1 MLATSKTTIKQITTS
16 PRIAIVIPVFK
27 HSVLVAEAITCAI
40 EQDTKFP
47 YVIVIVNDGC
57 KFEETDRVAR
67 DFAIAYPDKVTYL
80 YRPNGGLSA
89 ARNTGIDFALTT
101 WDSVEA
107 IYLLD
112 ADNRIAPQTIERSF
126 QALFAES
133 EVGWVYPTINM
144 FGQEDNGE
152 YRGDYSVLRHLR
164 FNTCEA
170 GSMVR
175 REVLEQGCRYDESMK
190 LGFEDWEFWWQAVEA
205 GYRGKH
211 LPDLGFQYR
220 KRPESML
227 RNSERDRE
235 GIVQYMKRKHRQLFT
250 HSSIIELEHREA
262 PRYAIFI
269 EETAEFILTSDPVNL
284 DKSVSA
290 QEFRQIYL
298 QAKSAPLRYHRP
310 HFLIFTRKTVLDSL
324 EEHKLLRWAFWQL
337 ELSSDS
343 SNFASLSLNLNSE
356 QKEIIFHDNEPEVE
370 RKLANTA
377 HLVMTTVNTLDS
389 CIDDSGEDWIQSLA
403 SFHPMPKI
411 HHLEVEIPN
420 SESGTTSSGG
430 AVLRYGGAV
439 LSLLSVF
446 GDLRLSSQ
454 KSDHK
459 KWTWQSE
466 YFPARS
472 HMFEE
477 ARWSLN
483 SKPIY
488 PMLNQSRKK
497 HIGFVLPI
505 VEFGGVE
512 KVALNIAKVFHDSG
526 WNIHLFVLNPRMQPL
541 PAWANSFKTV
551 NFLHEPSMYHWH
563 GPKYL
568 GSRYDYWSQSGNH
581 EVAAG
586 LLSWLDVVI
595 NFHSVAVNG
604 VMGLLRRA
612 GVKTVASL
620 HVHDLTPSGRANG
633 FSHLTLGYEHAYDYM
648 IPCSYQMADWCHGL
662 GVPEDKLVV
671 VPNACGYPL
680 TAAEVEQILD
690 RRRAR
695 GFTGKLR
702 VLFIG
707 RFDRQKGLDRLVGIV
722 TKSRRLGLPIHWRLV
737 GKNVVKGENAA
748 SELKSIEDL
757 IEPPALTT
765 EALNQLYEWA
775 DVLLLPSYWEGL
787 PLTILEAMR
796 LGVVVCASNV
806 GAVAEAID
814 KKTGLV
820 IPNLA
825 GDAYVDAAIDSL
837 SQLLDQPD
845 KLRAISQAAA
855 TIASKRSWIKACSN
869 LLNKFV

>member
-1 MLATSKTTIKQITTS
+1 MLATGKTTITQTTTS

-40 EQDTKFP
+40 EQDSKFP
-47 YVIVIVNDGC
+47 YTIVIVNDGC
-57 KFEETDRVAR
+57 KFKETDRVAR
-67 DFAIAYPDKVTYL
+67 DFALAYPDQVTYL

-89 ARNTGIDFALTT
+89 ARNTGIDFALAT

-112 ADNRIAPQTIERSF
+112 ADNRISPQTIERSF
-126 QALFAES
+126 QALLAES

-152 YRGDYSVLRHLR
+152 YRGEYSVLRHLR

-190 LGFEDWEFWWQAVEA
+190 LGFEDWEFWWQAIEK

-235 GIVQYMKRKHRQLFT
+235 GIVQYMKRKHKKLFT
-250 HSSIIELEHREA
+250 HSSIVGLEHREA
-262 PRYAIFI
+262 PRYAIFLSD
-269 EETAEFILTSDPVNL
+269 TAEFILTSDPVNL
-284 DKSVSA
+284 NKSVST
-290 QEFRQIYL
+290 QEFSQIYL
-298 QAKSAPLRYHRP
+298 RAKFAPLRYHRP
-310 HFLIFTRKTVLDSL
+310 HFLVFTRKTVLDSL
-324 EEHKLLRWAFWQL
+324 QEHKLLRWIFWQL
-337 ELSSDS
+337 ERASDLG
-343 SNFASLSLNLNSE
+343 NFANLSLNLDSE
-356 QKEIIFHDNEPEVE
+356 KEAIIFRDNNPELE
-370 RKLANTA
+370 RELGNTD
-377 HLVMTTVNTLDS
+377 HLVMATVHTMDS

-411 HHLEVEIPN
+411 RNLEVEIPN
-420 SESGTTSSGG
+420 TELGLTP
-430 AVLRYGGAV
+430 YGGAV
-439 LSLLSVF
+439 LSLLSIF
-446 GDLRLSSQ
+446 KDLRRNLQ
-454 KSDHK
+454 KTDSK
-459 KWTWQSE
+459 KWTWHSE

-488 PMLNQSRKK
+488 PMLTQSGKK
-497 HIGFVLPI
+497 HIGFILPI

-526 WNIHLFVLNPRMQPL
+526 WNIHLFVLNSRMQQL
-541 PAWANSFKTV
+541 PAWANSFETV
-551 NFLHEPSMYHWH
+551 NFLPEPSMYHWN

-595 NFHSVAVNG
+595 NFHSVAANG

-633 FSHLTLGYEHAYDYM
+633 FSHLALGYEHAYDYM
-648 IPCSYQMADWCHGL
+648 IPCSGQMADWCHGL
-662 GVPEDKLVV
+662 GVPEDKLLI

-680 TAAEVEQILD
+680 EAPQVKQILD
-690 RRRAR
+690 RRRKR
-695 GFTGKLR
+695 GLAGELR

-722 TKSRRLGLPIHWRLV
+722 TKTRQLGLPIHWRLV
-737 GKNVVKGENAA
+737 GKNIVKGENAA
-748 SELKSIEDL
+748 NELKSIEDL

-806 GAVAEAID
+806 GAVTEAID
-814 KKTGLV
+814 HEKTGLV

-825 GDAYVDAAIDSL
+825 GDAFVDVAINSL
-837 SQLLDQPD
+837 NSLLNQDN
-845 KLRAISQAAA
+845 KLSGISNAAA
-855 TIASKRSWIKACSN
+855 NIASQRSWTQACSN
-869 LLNKFV
+869 LLDNLV